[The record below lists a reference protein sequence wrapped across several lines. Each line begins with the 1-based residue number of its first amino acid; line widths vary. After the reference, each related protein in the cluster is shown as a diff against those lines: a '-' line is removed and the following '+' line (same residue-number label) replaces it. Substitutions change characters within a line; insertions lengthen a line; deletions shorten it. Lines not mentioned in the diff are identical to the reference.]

1 MIKKIVLLSLM
12 FITGLGC
19 VAQDH
24 VYVSP
29 VFNTRFDFGVNY
41 NVYDITVDFQHYK
54 EIGERS
60 WSKFTYGI
68 GCRVANKDFGP
79 IISMSYGVGIDFDN
93 FYGLLDFRPIFKST
107 TTDIVFGVITKL
119 GVGYNFKLT
128 DSSVLFIESGL
139 FKEFDVI
146 YTSDKLDI
154 DSFGIYLNIGFKFK
168 HI

>member
-1 MIKKIVLLSLM
+1 
-12 FITGLGC
+12 
-19 VAQDH
+19 
-24 VYVSP
+24 
-29 VFNTRFDFGVNY
+29 
-41 NVYDITVDFQHYK
+41 
-54 EIGERS
+54 
-60 WSKFTYGI
+60 
-68 GCRVANKDFGP
+68 VANKDFGP